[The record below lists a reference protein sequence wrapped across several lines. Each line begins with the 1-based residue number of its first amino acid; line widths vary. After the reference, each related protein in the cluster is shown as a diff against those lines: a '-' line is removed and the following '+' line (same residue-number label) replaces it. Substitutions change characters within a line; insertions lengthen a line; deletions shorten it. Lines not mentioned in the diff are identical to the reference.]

1 MASTIS
7 PVKKA
12 KVEDRASI
20 AAARLVELLTVASGS
35 SVSVLVYVI
44 AIDADNIGYPVC
56 AAKDDCGQRVNREND
71 KWFCHECEEEL
82 DACKWHLRLK
92 VGIVQ
97 SFSLGVHSIAK
108 PMNFGL
114 C

>member
-44 AIDADNIGYPVC
+44 AIDAGNTGYAIC
-56 AAKDDCGQRVNREND
+56 AANDCGQKVNRRND
-71 KWFCHECEEEL
+71 KWSCTECGEEL
-82 DACKWHLRLK
+82 PECHWQLRLK
-92 VGIVQ
+92 V
-97 SFSLGVHSIAK
+97 
-108 PMNFGL
+108 
-114 C
+114 